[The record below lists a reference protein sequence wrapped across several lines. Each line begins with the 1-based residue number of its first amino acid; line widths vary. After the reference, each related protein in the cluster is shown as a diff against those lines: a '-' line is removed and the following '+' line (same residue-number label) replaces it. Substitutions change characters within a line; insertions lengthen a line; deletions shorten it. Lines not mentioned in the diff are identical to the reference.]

1 MGFFI
6 GLLTAALVL
15 TCIALVLLVLIQ
27 LPKKEAGL
35 GLAFGGG
42 AADALFGAGSGNV
55 LTKAT
60 KYAAVMFFVLCIV
73 LGVLQGRY
81 YHRNKTEFEKALQ
94 KDIAAPVVPLPAT
107 PPLTTPTPPKPTAE
121 TPATVPATAPVATT
135 ATPVVVPKPASNA
148 APAAPAGPPK

>member
-6 GLLTAALVL
+6 GLLTAVLVL

-73 LGVLQGRY
+73 LGILQGRY
-81 YHRNKTEFEKALQ
+81 YHRNQTEFEKALQ
-94 KDIAAPVVPLPAT
+94 KDIAAPAVPLLPST
-107 PPLTTPTPPKPTAE
+107 PPSAVPTPPKPAAE
-121 TPATVPATAPVATT
+121 APAPAKPAATTTNATA
-135 ATPVVVPKPASNA
+135 PVVVPKPASTA
-148 APAAPAGPPK
+148 VPPAPPAK